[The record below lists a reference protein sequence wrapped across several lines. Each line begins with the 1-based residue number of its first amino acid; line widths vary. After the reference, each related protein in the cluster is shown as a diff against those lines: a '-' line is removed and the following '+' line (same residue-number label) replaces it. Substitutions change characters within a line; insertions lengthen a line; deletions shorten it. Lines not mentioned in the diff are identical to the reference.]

1 MTRNLVTIYIIFL
14 HFFRTFSQSATI
26 ESPII
31 INPSFQCYMAT
42 NGNDQNSGD
51 SLNPVATFA
60 GALNKLDQLTNNIS
74 GNVYT
79 EVIVYS
85 GNYSE
90 VFKQPLNKFQI
101 GNKCMHVSLRG
112 KDNVMIDGTN
122 LTVNP
127 GNGLVYL
134 LGSNI
139 YVKNIKVNYSTEN
152 GIRFGYNY
160 NGTVINSHDI
170 WVDNVEVNQTA
181 GHGVLFGI
189 GALNANGSSTLI
201 PRAKNFKI
209 TNSHI
214 LNSVNFNTPQS
225 QWGSALK
232 FWNTSHNQAINN
244 HVHDNSGE
252 GINFDFCDTILVRN
266 NLLHDNYANIYLD
279 KAEHALIEKNHIYN
293 ENKVVSGILMG
304 IEAFTVYVT
313 NHYIKDVYVQNN
325 IIHNTTGINIWQ
337 GIYSAIQNGYF
348 DNIQIRHNTI
358 IGKQVANGAQI
369 SMSYETAFGQPVP
382 NINFNNLRFERNLIS
397 AHIDSLNNGK
407 LISGPLN
414 PQPSLTTEYNF
425 FNINPGFGY
434 NVTTD
439 QINSNIP
446 EFIDPNSDILFELT
460 PSITLNPELIMNSM
474 NIWNLSD
481 DYAGNVRANNSNVGA
496 LERNDNLQLDFLEK
510 EDWII
515 FPNPV
520 KDQFK
525 IDIPQAEKLS
535 LKVLSSSGEELIHVQ
550 NYSGEF
556 IPVSH
561 IESGYYYVIIT
572 SNSSEKNSF
581 IKLIKW

>member
-1 MTRNLVTIYIIFL
+1 
-14 HFFRTFSQSATI
+14 
-26 ESPII
+26 
-31 INPSFQCYMAT
+31 MAT

-60 GALNKLDQLTNNIS
+60 GALNKLDQLTSNLS

-79 EVIVYS
+79 EVIIYS
-85 GNYSE
+85 GNYFE
-90 VFKQPLNKFQI
+90 IFKQPLNRFQI
-101 GNKCMHVSLRG
+101 GNKYMHVSLRG

-214 LNSVNFNTPQS
+214 LNSVNFNTAQS

-252 GINFDFCDTILVRN
+252 GINFDYCDTILVRN

-279 KAEHALIEKNHIYN
+279 KAEYAVIEKNHIYN

-304 IEAFTVYVT
+304 LEAFTAYVT
-313 NHYIKDVYVQNN
+313 NHFIKDIYVQNN

-348 DNIQIRHNTI
+348 DNIQIRYNTI

-382 NINFNNLRFERNLIS
+382 NVNFNNLRFERNIIS
-397 AHIDSLNNGK
+397 ANFDSLNNGK

-414 PQPSLTTEYNF
+414 PQPSLTTEYNL

-434 NVTTD
+434 NITTD

-446 EFIDPNSDILFELT
+446 VFIDPNSDIIFELT

-474 NIWNLSD
+474 NICNLLE

-535 LKVLSSSGEELIHVQ
+535 LKVL
-550 NYSGEF
+550 
-556 IPVSH
+556 
-561 IESGYYYVIIT
+561 YYVIIT
-572 SNSSEKNSF
+572 SNSSKKNSF

>member
-1 MTRNLVTIYIIFL
+1 MSRNLVTILITFL
-14 HFFRTFSQSATI
+14 HFFRVSSQNATI

-31 INPSFQCYMAT
+31 INPSFKCYMAT

-60 GALNKLDQLTNNIS
+60 GALNKLDQLSSNLS
-74 GNVYT
+74 GNVYA

-90 VFKQPLNKFQI
+90 IFKQPLNRFQI
-101 GNKCMHVSLRG
+101 GNKYMHVSIRG

-252 GINFDFCDTILVRN
+252 GINFDYCDTILVKN

-279 KAEHALIEKNHIYN
+279 KVQYAIIEKNHIYN

-313 NHYIKDVYVQNN
+313 NHYMKDVYVQNN

-348 DNIQIRHNTI
+348 DNIQIRYNTV

-369 SMSYETAFGQPVP
+369 SMSYETALGQPVP

-397 AHIDSLNNGK
+397 ANNDSLNNGK
-407 LISGPLN
+407 LISGPIN
-414 PQPSLTTEYNF
+414 PQPSLTTEYNL

-446 EFIDPNSDILFELT
+446 VFIDPNSDILFELT
-460 PSITLNPELIMNSM
+460 PCITLNPELIMNSM
-474 NIWNLSD
+474 NICNLLD

-496 LERNDNLQLDFLEK
+496 LERDDNLQLDLLEK

-535 LKVLSSSGEELIHVQ
+535 LKVLSSNGEELIHVS

-561 IESGYYYVIIT
+561 IASGFYHVIIT
-572 SNSSEKNSF
+572 SNSSKKNSF